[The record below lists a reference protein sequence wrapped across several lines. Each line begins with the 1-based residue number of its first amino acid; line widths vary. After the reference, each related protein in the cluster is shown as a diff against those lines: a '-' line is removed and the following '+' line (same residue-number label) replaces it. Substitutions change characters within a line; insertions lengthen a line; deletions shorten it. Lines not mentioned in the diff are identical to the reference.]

1 MRQFLAAPAF
11 LFGIALLASSSAP
24 QPRNLV
30 AVHRQLRSALLSALA
45 AANHARALSA
55 PLAAAALALSASL
68 GMAQAEEWW
77 RQREDPFL
85 LTPTHTE
92 ALRPPGSAE
101 RQATP
106 RRPIIQLNGETGGRL
121 DFWIAMGIRLFSP
134 EKSAAECA
142 ALALARGYPP
152 NHTAPDDLG
161 SVPL

>member
-1 MRQFLAAPAF
+1 VRQFLAAPAF

-30 AVHRQLRSALLSALA
+30 AVHRRLRSALLSALA

-68 GMAQAEEWW
+68 GMAHAEEWW
-77 RQREDPFL
+77 WQREDPFP
-85 LTPTHTE
+85 LTPTYTE
-92 ALRPPGSAE
+92 ALRPPGAQSGKQLLGA
-101 RQATP
+101 
-106 RRPIIQLNGETGGRL
+106 PIIQLNGETGGRL
-121 DFWIAMGIRLFSP
+121 DFWIAMGIWLFSP

-142 ALALARGYPP
+142 ALAPAREYPP
-152 NHTAPDDLG
+152 GHPVPGDLG